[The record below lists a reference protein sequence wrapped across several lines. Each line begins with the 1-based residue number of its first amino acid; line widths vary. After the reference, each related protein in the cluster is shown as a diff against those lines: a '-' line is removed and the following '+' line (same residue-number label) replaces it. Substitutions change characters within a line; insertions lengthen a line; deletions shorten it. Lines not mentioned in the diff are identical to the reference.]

1 MQAQAF
7 SYNHG
12 NASHRDPLIR
22 RAQKML
28 ESVKYVDRLYGAD
41 MVLGC
46 VVPDVQTRDCCS
58 TP

>member
-41 MVLGC
+41 MVL
-46 VVPDVQTRDCCS
+46 
-58 TP
+58 